1 MAAKAPKST
10 ATKATT
16 KAKATA
22 PKEEA
27 PAKKAPAKKAAAKP
41 MTKTEIVN
49 HFAEKF
55 GFPKQ
60 KVREFFDE
68 QARLAAAQAKV
79 GFTIPGVGKLVV
91 REYKAREGRNPRT
104 GEKIKIKAR
113 KRLKFVISAAAKKR
127 PVSSRRS
134 SRREPHPPAGF
145 ESPACGVRP
154 QAFRRGAHAPR
165 IAVLRLGAVCSRW
178 FPRRRVRVV
187 QGQPTRC
194 CYQSGFP
201 CAPRLPVPSCRAATD
216 ATISCTVD
224 CWPSCAG
231 CCLDWRRL
239 SGPDHASFRRPSCVF
254 QPGRDSHR
262 VPPSAWPRTPRDS
275 SGWARRMGST
285 AMTVT
290 PSGCF
295 APIRPNRPA

>member
-16 KAKATA
+16 KAKAAA
-22 PKEEA
+22 PSKEEA

-113 KRLKFVISAAAKKR
+113 KRLKFVISAAAKKA
-127 PVSSRRS
+127 
-134 SRREPHPPAGF
+134 AGF
-145 ESPACGVRP
+145 E
-154 QAFRRGAHAPR
+154 
-165 IAVLRLGAVCSRW
+165 
-178 FPRRRVRVV
+178 
-187 QGQPTRC
+187 
-194 CYQSGFP
+194 
-201 CAPRLPVPSCRAATD
+201 
-216 ATISCTVD
+216 
-224 CWPSCAG
+224 
-231 CCLDWRRL
+231 
-239 SGPDHASFRRPSCVF
+239 
-254 QPGRDSHR
+254 
-262 VPPSAWPRTPRDS
+262 
-275 SGWARRMGST
+275 
-285 AMTVT
+285 
-290 PSGCF
+290 
-295 APIRPNRPA
+295 